1 MRSRSRLNL
10 HRSGLRLQR
19 LKSGTTFGLCGFV
32 RFQIQ
37 TLNQV
42 EDKKEKSHGPMKKEQ
57 KGGKGTRQKFDQVEC
72 AASTVLLLHS
82 WGKAPAVGKKPIFL
96 TPLKEV
102 GRGKIQTAAEI
113 SIGSFFS
120 KAKKFWVAH
129 LDPQEKR

>member
-42 EDKKEKSHGPMKKEQ
+42 EDEKEKSHGPMKKEQ

-102 GRGKIQTAAEI
+102 GRGKIRQQQK
-113 SIGSFFS
+113 SVLGPFSRRPKSFGC
-120 KAKKFWVAH
+120 
-129 LDPQEKR
+129 LT